1 MLSSYD
7 FPGNVRELENIIQ
20 AAIALAPPGEV
31 ITAADLGLGDQRR
44 RSDGEPDPLV
54 PLKDLEHRH
63 IRRVLEATGGNR
75 VEAARIL
82 GIDRTTL
89 YRKLK
94 HIATDEA

>member
-31 ITAADLGLGDQRR
+31 ITADDLGLGDHRR
-44 RSDGEPDPLV
+44 PDGEFGPLGS
-54 PLKDLEHRH
+54 LKDLESRH
-63 IRRVLEATGGNR
+63 IQRVLEATGGNR

-89 YRKLK
+89 YRKTK
-94 HIATDEA
+94 QNATEDA